1 MPPVW
6 SKYPV
11 GGPHGVG
18 GSGGGSGGARS
29 GGSGAADD
37 RGKLCML
44 PAVLQGMFGGIGLF
58 ARSLEARLGGM
69 NDNAVAGL
77 YAEHVMASDADEP
90 FTPQN
95 HPTAGRPT
103 TPKHEFYAVVGADGV
118 DTTAWTLRLQ
128 AEPTC
133 DADARV
139 PERVLKSIACFVDC
153 KQARQARLTH
163 GEVVALRL
171 FTGPM
176 YAKYNEVLRVS
187 TLQESAA
194 QPATGLERTVAVEG
208 TAALEANTYSTTIGL
223 LISGLIKLG
232 RISSPPRSRR
242 AYRGLAG
249 LDLPSAFFT
258 PDEQGFCG
266 VVEPAFLSM
275 SDDEATALRY
285 SGLADGK
292 KATIFELQLGKASLG
307 AEVEWLSQF
316 PHERERILP
325 PWTHLEVVGTPTV
338 REDDVTVV
346 ELRPTVFQNVRT
358 VEEVTG
364 ARREEIKAHISGLVI
379 DLRNEVGLADVMDS
393 ELDQRLAAFER
404 DLHARHRKYEPE
416 WYHDNGKYK
425 STFLGVIREVEDA
438 RSRIT
443 DPASALCK
451 QLASMAVSS
460 PVDATGTTDSAKMGG
475 ETVGSVKPIVAIKR
489 DDQGRVGLV
498 FWRPNNATAGP
509 FEVKKLVPKGAA
521 ERSGVVQTGDVFSAV
536 DGQDVCSLT
545 DAQVAVLFRGSPATA
560 VTLSLCAKT
569 QKPGPVEDST
579 TAASASKPGHGAHSS
594 SGNEVSQ
601 LHNKFFQDPSLFQD
615 PSRSLRAKLG
625 SDDDF
630 AGGIQGQL
638 GKMPLDY
645 VKSMFL
651 EHNRAHDAQ
660 NEFMFGNKGKT
671 STAQREWR
679 FVVGSQGVNLLTWTF
694 DLDVAEPEYTP
705 EDLLE
710 GRNVKPLRE
719 LMQLSMVKKVHT
731 HI

>member
-11 GGPHGVG
+11 GGPHGGG
-18 GSGGGSGGARS
+18 GSGGGS

-44 PAVLQGMFGGIGLF
+44 PDVLQGMFGGIGLF
-58 ARSLEARLGGM
+58 ARSLEARLGNM

-77 YAEHVMASDADEP
+77 YAEHVMAADADEP

-118 DTTAWTLRLQ
+118 DTTAWTLRLE

-139 PERVLKSIACFVDC
+139 PGRVLKSIACFMDC
-153 KQARQARLTH
+153 EQARRAGLTH

-176 YAKYNEVLRVS
+176 YAKYNEVLRVT
-187 TLQESAA
+187 TLQEGAA
-194 QPATGLERTVAVEG
+194 QPVEG

-258 PDEQGFCG
+258 SDEQGFCG

-358 VEEVTG
+358 VEEVTR
-364 ARREEIKAHISGLVI
+364 ARREEIKAHISGLVT
-379 DLRNEVGLADVMDS
+379 DLRNKVVLADVKDS
-393 ELDQRLAAFER
+393 ELDQRLAAFEQ
-404 DLHARHRKYEPE
+404 DLYARYCKYEPE

-425 STFLGVIREVEDA
+425 STFLGAIREVEDA
-438 RSRIT
+438 PSRIT
-443 DPASALCK
+443 DSASALCK

-475 ETVGSVKPIVAIKR
+475 ETVGSVRPIVTIKR

-521 ERSGVVQTGDVFSAV
+521 DRSGVVQTGDVFSAV

-545 DAQVAVLFRGSPATA
+545 DAEVAVLFRGSPATA

-569 QKPGPVEDST
+569 QKSGPVEDSAR
-579 TAASASKPGHGAHSS
+579 AASTSKTFHGSHSG

-601 LHNKFFQDPSLFQD
+601 LHAKFFQDPSLFQD
-615 PSRSLRAKLG
+615 PSRSFRANLG

-630 AGGIQGQL
+630 AGGMQGKL

>member
-11 GGPHGVG
+11 GGPYGGG
-18 GSGGGSGGARS
+18 GSGGGA
-29 GGSGAADD
+29 GSGD

-44 PAVLQGMFGGIGLF
+44 PDVLQGVFGDFHLF
-58 ARSLEARLGGM
+58 ARSLEARLGSM
-69 NDNAVAGL
+69 NNNAVAGL
-77 YAEHVMASDADEP
+77 YAEHVMAADADEP

-103 TPKHEFYAVVGADGV
+103 TPKREFYAVVGADGV
-118 DTTAWTLRLQ
+118 DTKTWTLRPKT
-128 AEPTC
+128 EPTC

-139 PERVLKSIACFVDC
+139 PERVLKSIAYFMHCE
-153 KQARQARLTH
+153 QARRARLTL

-176 YAKYNEVLRVS
+176 YAKYNEVLRVT
-187 TLQESAA
+187 TLQENAA

-208 TAALEANTYSTTIGL
+208 TAALEANTYSTTIGV

-232 RISSPPRSRR
+232 RIATPPPNRR
-242 AYRGLAG
+242 AYRGLAD
-249 LDLPSAFFT
+249 LDLQSAFFT
-258 PDEQGFCG
+258 PDEHGFCG

-292 KATIFELQLGKASLG
+292 KAIIFELQLGKASLG

-338 REDDVTVV
+338 REDGVTVV

-379 DLRNEVGLADVMDS
+379 DLRNEMGLTDVTDS
-393 ELDQRLAAFER
+393 ELDQRLAAFEQ
-404 DLHARHRKYEPE
+404 DLHARLCKYEPE

-425 STFLGVIREVEDA
+425 STFLGAIREVEDA
-438 RSRIT
+438 PSRIT
-443 DPASALCK
+443 DSASALCK

-460 PVDATGTTDSAKMGG
+460 PVDATGTTDSAKLGG
-475 ETVGSVKPIVAIKR
+475 ETVGSVQPIVAIKR

-521 ERSGVVQTGDVFSAV
+521 DRGGVVQTG
-536 DGQDVCSLT
+536 
-545 DAQVAVLFRGSPATA
+545 AVL
-560 VTLSLCAKT
+560 
-569 QKPGPVEDST
+569 
-579 TAASASKPGHGAHSS
+579 SALLHKHS
-594 SGNEVSQ
+594 
-601 LHNKFFQDPSLFQD
+601 
-615 PSRSLRAKLG
+615 
-625 SDDDF
+625 
-630 AGGIQGQL
+630 
-638 GKMPLDY
+638 
-645 VKSMFL
+645 
-651 EHNRAHDAQ
+651 
-660 NEFMFGNKGKT
+660 
-671 STAQREWR
+671 
-679 FVVGSQGVNLLTWTF
+679 VV
-694 DLDVAEPEYTP
+694 
-705 EDLLE
+705 
-710 GRNVKPLRE
+710 
-719 LMQLSMVKKVHT
+719 
-731 HI
+731 